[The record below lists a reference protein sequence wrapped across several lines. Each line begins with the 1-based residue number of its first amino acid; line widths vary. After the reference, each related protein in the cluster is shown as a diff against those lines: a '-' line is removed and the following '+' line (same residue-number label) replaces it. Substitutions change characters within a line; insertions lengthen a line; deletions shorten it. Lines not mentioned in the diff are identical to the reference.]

1 MCNALSVEKSVCDH
15 MIYNSKVGYSAR
27 QIEKKCRSNVF
38 CCIVVGVVRNRHR
51 CARLS
56 NGFVIPFAN
65 YGTTG
70 AALQHDCGTAVAVF

>member
-1 MCNALSVEKSVCDH
+1 MLEKAFAI

-27 QIEKKCRSNVF
+27 QIEKNVGAMYF
-38 CCIVVGVVRNRHR
+38 VVYIVVGVVRNRHR

>member
-1 MCNALSVEKSVCDH
+1 MLEKAFAI

-27 QIEKKCRSNVF
+27 QIEKS
-38 CCIVVGVVRNRHR
+38 VGAMYFVVRNRHR

>member
-1 MCNALSVEKSVCDH
+1 MYFVS
-15 MIYNSKVGYSAR
+15 
-27 QIEKKCRSNVF
+27 
-38 CCIVVGVVRNRHR
+38 IVVGVVINRHR

-70 AALQHDCGTAVAVF
+70 AALQHYCDSSVLK